1 MKFFK
6 QTLLFSLVV
15 FSISAKSQVNVRL
28 TQYSEVLS
36 LYNASFAGIEN
47 HTDFR
52 FGLRRQW
59 TNIDNAPLS
68 FFTHLSGTISTN
80 NKNNTRRKKYK
91 SPYDIDQMI
100 NMVPVPNNG
109 LRTSNPHLYRSLVR
123 DSIVTAV
130 KKLDRKARINLRRQL
145 KAKNTLRYSARHGY
159 TGTLLS
165 QQNGALTQFSLNG
178 GYAYHLPISHQL
190 MLSTGLGVTLI
201 NSRFDSN
208 KAMVADPTN
217 DPLYQQYAT
226 GGMNDYAVYIN
237 PGINVYNDKF
247 YASYSISKIAS
258 QSVGDNSFIST
269 QNTETVHHLAMGTF
283 LNINQH
289 VSIHPAF
296 LLSIKESSPYSTL
309 FSTKVFYEE
318 QLWLGLHYSL
328 QDAAAASF
336 GLFFK
341 DQYKFSYTFEFP
353 GVNNRQEL
361 GTTHEIV
368 FGILISKGSS
378 PNPYI
383 K

>member
-1 MKFFK
+1 VESKENKISVDVLDYLGKHEDGIISLISLGYLDSFYEATFFYTNDLIALTPDDK
-6 QTLLFSLVV
+6 LEDLLGCKIEDWVGYQELV
-15 FSISAKSQVNVRL
+15 F
-28 TQYSEVLS
+28 
-36 LYNASFAGIEN
+36 
-47 HTDFR
+47 
-52 FGLRRQW
+52 
-59 TNIDNAPLS
+59 
-68 FFTHLSGTISTN
+68 
-80 NKNNTRRKKYK
+80 
-91 SPYDIDQMI
+91 DILKRVVPFDQMI

-269 QNTETVHHLAMGTF
+269 QNIETVHHLAMGTF

-336 GLFFK
+336 GLFLLRINTN
-341 DQYKFSYTFEFP
+341 SLILLNFP
-353 GVNNRQEL
+353 G
-361 GTTHEIV
+361 
-368 FGILISKGSS
+368 
-378 PNPYI
+378 
-383 K
+383 